1 MISNISGVIIWTENL
16 PLLTKFYTE
25 TMGFTP
31 RSIRQNFINFEWGTM
46 RFSIGS
52 HTSITGQNQDSHRI
66 MINFNVEDIHLVYDA
81 LSKRGVTFIR
91 GPEQEHWGGW
101 VSTLMDPDRN
111 IIQLLQQPS

>member
-1 MISNISGVIIWTENL
+1 
-16 PLLTKFYTE
+16 
-25 TMGFTP
+25 
-31 RSIRQNFINFEWGTM
+31 
-46 RFSIGS
+46 
-52 HTSITGQNQDSHRI
+52 